1 MSISYNVLWKL
12 LIDNN
17 IKKVD
22 LVSVVGVSSTVVKM
36 IKGELVFINILSKI
50 HRNMIEIL
58 EA

>member
-36 IKGELVFINILSKI
+36 IKGELVFINIL
-50 HRNMIEIL
+50 
-58 EA
+58 